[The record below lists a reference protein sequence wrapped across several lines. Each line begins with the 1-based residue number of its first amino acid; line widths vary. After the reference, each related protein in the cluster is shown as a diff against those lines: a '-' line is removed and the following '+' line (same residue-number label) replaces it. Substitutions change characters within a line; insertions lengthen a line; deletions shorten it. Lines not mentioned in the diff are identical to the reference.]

1 MIKSIQLKDFCS
13 HEDTFIEFTG
23 GVNAITGQSDAGK
36 SNIIYA
42 IQLALFDSVASKFN
56 KMSDM
61 IKWGATVAEIEI
73 GLEFNGQE
81 AVIERT
87 ITKSSSSWRL
97 ETSDGVYKG
106 SKEVVPHLLGFLQ
119 LSPTTNLPVLWDNAI
134 AINQFG
140 VKDGFENTPTK
151 RKEIFNKVLGV
162 DDYNYVWSK
171 LAGVVSLL
179 KEQQQGKK
187 ESVIALEPIASQLD
201 DLATELDMMSDRKT
215 EIDGALVS
223 KDEELGGLKFRL
235 DELEGVKGKIDTLK
249 QEVGQLKNKLAVA
262 NNELAAI
269 DVEIDS
275 ALADEA
281 TVARLEVKVKSLQE
295 SREKLNALE
304 EALNLAY
311 EQLRKYDQLDAQ
323 GKSIDAEIGV
333 LKDKLAR
340 RDVYLNEL
348 NKNEGIEN
356 EVRSLSSKVDE
367 ETRKHAA
374 DTMAVNLEI
383 VQCESAIKNLKSGDG
398 ICPTCGSALSDDYCN
413 LRVSKLENELES
425 LRLRKA
431 ELDNRDS
438 ERNRALVN
446 MRSKLDNLR
455 AKQGRVRFVRDE
467 LSRFDGTEDDIKIKE
482 KSRESITAQLMYMA
496 RPSIQEAKELVDL
509 AKAEIDTF
517 GSVEADL
524 TVAQSSANKLPLL
537 FDKRNKLQGVI
548 SLLQENING
557 VSLNLSGLEGGF
569 SQELLLDTR
578 NSVTSV
584 FAEIAMLN
592 AELFSLKKSI
602 NEVSVRYR
610 KAEEAKLSLDKL
622 ALDMKADEKKMTR
635 LTNIRETIREAA
647 GVIAG
652 KLVPIISH
660 EASKMFQ
667 RAWEGRKDVSLEWT
681 PDYAINITIDEQE
694 IGYTSGGGMQ
704 VLAALAVR
712 LAAMKTIGSIGL
724 LVADEISMG
733 AVDDELKGVIPN
745 LILGVSEYSQVL
757 VIDHGGLFDNVVS
770 NEIKVRY
777 ENGKSIA
784 TS

>member
-1 MIKSIQLKDFCS
+1 MVKSIQLKDFCS
-13 HEDTFIEFTG
+13 HEDTFIEFTS
-23 GVNAITGQSDAGK
+23 GVNVITGQSDAGK

-73 GLEFNGQE
+73 SLEFAGQE
-81 AVIERT
+81 ATIERT

-97 ETSDGVYKG
+97 ETPDGIYKG
-106 SKEVVPHLLGFLQ
+106 SKEVIPHLLGFLQ

-162 DDYNYVWSK
+162 DDYNYVWGK
-171 LAGVVSLL
+171 LAGAVSLL

-215 EIDGALVS
+215 EIEGTLVS
-223 KDEELGGLKFRL
+223 KDEELGELKSRL

-249 QEVGQLKNKLAVA
+249 QEVEQLKNKLAVA

-269 DVEIDS
+269 DIEIES
-275 ALADEA
+275 ARASGVV
-281 TVARLEVKVKSLQE
+281 VAELEVKVKSLQE
-295 SREKLNALE
+295 SQEKLKALE

-323 GKSIDAEIGV
+323 GKSIDAEISV

-340 RDVYLNEL
+340 RDVYLDEL
-348 NKNEGIEN
+348 DRNEGIEN

-374 DTMAVNLEI
+374 DTVAVNLEI
-383 VQCESAIKNLKSGDG
+383 TQHEGVIKNLKSGYG
-398 ICPTCGSALSDDYCN
+398 VCPTCGSVLNDDYCS
-413 LRVSKLENELES
+413 LRVSKLEGELES

-431 ELDNRDS
+431 ELNNRDS
-438 ERNRALVN
+438 ERNKALIS

-467 LSRFDGTEDDIKIKE
+467 LSRFDGTEDDIRIKE
-482 KSRESITAQLMYMA
+482 KLRESIAAQLMYMA

-509 AKAEIDTF
+509 AKAEVDAF
-517 GSVEADL
+517 GRIEANL
-524 TVAQSSANKLPLL
+524 AVAQSSANKLPLL
-537 FDKRNKLQGVI
+537 FDKRNKLQEWI
-548 SLLQENING
+548 SSLQENVNA
-557 VSLNLSGLEGGF
+557 VSLRLSDLEGEF
-569 SQELLLDTR
+569 SQELLFDTR

-584 FAEIAMLN
+584 STEIAALN
-592 AELFSLKKSI
+592 AELHSLEKSI
-602 NEVSVRYR
+602 REVSVRYR
-610 KAEEAKLSLDKL
+610 QAEEAKSSLDKL

-635 LTNIRETIREAA
+635 LTSIRGTIREAA

-667 RAWEGRKDVSLEWT
+667 KAWEGRKDVSLEWT

-733 AVDDELKGVIPN
+733 AVDDELKEVVPSMIAD
-745 LILGVSEYSQVL
+745 VSEYSQVIA
-757 VIDHGGLFDNVVS
+757 IDHGGLFDNVIS
-770 NEIKVRY
+770 NKIKVWYRD
-777 ENGKSIA
+777 GKSII
-784 TS
+784 S